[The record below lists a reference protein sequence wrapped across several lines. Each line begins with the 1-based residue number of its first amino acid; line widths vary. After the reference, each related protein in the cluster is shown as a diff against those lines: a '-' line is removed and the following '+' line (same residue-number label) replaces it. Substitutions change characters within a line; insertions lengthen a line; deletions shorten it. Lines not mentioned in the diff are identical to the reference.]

1 MYKKYFD
8 DEEGLSTYKYVF
20 QEDDNTFLELT
31 MFNDSRNITVG
42 GIDNM
47 GEYCFITIKIIK
59 YVLDDKKEKHAL
71 LEICKKFN
79 LTKTNASLSI
89 AFYGNEN
96 PDYYY
101 NKIVDK
107 NDVTKYSFKFLINGK
122 YKTIT
127 TTSSEKELSKS
138 LKNKIQQLIEDNIKN
153 KWSKNDDFFV
163 LCKSSVEVN
172 GYMVNG
178 GFYETLEE
186 AAEELKVSIS
196 FLYNV
201 LNKKCYSS
209 DFNVYRDLITK
220 YCEEKHRLSDVIF
233 KMDDFLLDETFDL
246 MSKDWLENNFLK

>member
-1 MYKKYFD
+1 MYRKYFD
-8 DEEGLSTYKYVF
+8 DEEGLSTTKYVF

-31 MFNDSRNITVG
+31 KVQDASSILLG

-47 GEYCFITIKIIK
+47 GKYYFITIKIIK
-59 YVLDDKKEKHAL
+59 YVLDDKKEKHIV
-71 LEICKKFN
+71 LEVCKKFN
-79 LTKTNASLSI
+79 SIKTNVSLSI
-89 AFYGNEN
+89 AFDGNEN

-101 NKIVDK
+101 KKYVDE
-107 NDVTKYSFKFLINGK
+107 NDVTKYSFKFLINGE

-127 TTSSEKELSKS
+127 TTSTEKELPKS
-138 LKNKIQQLIEDNIKN
+138 VKNKIQHMIEDNIKN

-178 GFYETLEE
+178 WFYETLEE
-186 AAEELKVSIS
+186 AAEELNVSIS

-220 YCEEKHRLSDVIF
+220 YCEEKHRLSDVLF

-246 MSKDWLENNFLK
+246 MSKDWLENNFLN